1 MDGIEKLFDPQT
13 PAARVEVCKAVVRKG
28 LDVGR
33 TLGEKL
39 NEWIDD
45 LFDLITD

>member
-13 PAARVEVCKAVVRKG
+13 PEALVEVCKAMVRNG
-28 LDVGR
+28 LDIGC

>member
-13 PAARVEVCKAVVRKG
+13 PVAKVEVCKAVVRKG

-45 LFDLITD
+45 RFDLITD